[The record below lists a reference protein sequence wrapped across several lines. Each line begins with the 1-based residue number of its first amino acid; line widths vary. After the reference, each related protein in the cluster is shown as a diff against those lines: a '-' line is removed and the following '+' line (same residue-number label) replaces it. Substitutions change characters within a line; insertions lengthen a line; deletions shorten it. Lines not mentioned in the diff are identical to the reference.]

1 METKIAVLPIR
12 ELKEGYPVE
21 LWANDKGRLV
31 VRTYS
36 VDRYGESDLDLFD
49 LVDWVRTQRGEPYAG
64 AELCRNAAGRDRQ
77 GAQS

>member
-1 METKIAVLPIR
+1 MERKIAVLPIR

-21 LWANDKGRLV
+21 LWVNDKGCLV

-49 LVDWVRTQRGEPYAG
+49 LVDWVRTQRGVPKEVKRLIEAR
-64 AELCRNAAGRDRQ
+64 L
-77 GAQS
+77 

>member
-1 METKIAVLPIR
+1 METKIAVLPVR

-21 LWANDKGRLV
+21 LWVNDKGRLV

-64 AELCRNAAGRDRQ
+64 AKLCRNAAGRDRQ
-77 GAQS
+77 GA

>member
-1 METKIAVLPIR
+1 METKIAVLPVR

-21 LWANDKGRLV
+21 LWVNDKGRLV

-49 LVDWVRTQRGEPYAG
+49 LVAWVRTQRGKPYVG
-64 AELCRNAAGRDRQ
+64 AELCRNATGRDRQ

>member
-1 METKIAVLPIR
+1 MERKIAVLPIR

-21 LWANDKGRLV
+21 LWVNDKGRLV

-49 LVDWVRTQRGEPYAG
+49 LVAWVRTQRGVPKEVKRLIEAR
-64 AELCRNAAGRDRQ
+64 L
-77 GAQS
+77 

>member
-1 METKIAVLPIR
+1 MERKIAVLPIR

-49 LVDWVRTQRGEPYAG
+49 LVAWVRTQRGEPHAG
-64 AELCRNAAGRDRQ
+64 AELCRNATGRDRQ
-77 GAQS
+77 SAQS

>member
-1 METKIAVLPIR
+1 MERKIAVLPIR

-21 LWANDKGRLV
+21 LWVNDKGRLV

-49 LVDWVRTQRGEPYAG
+49 LVAWVRTQRGVPKEVKRLIEAH
-64 AELCRNAAGRDRQ
+64 L
-77 GAQS
+77 

>member
-1 METKIAVLPIR
+1 MERKIAVLPIR

-49 LVDWVRTQRGEPYAG
+49 LVAWVRTQRGEPYAG

>member
-1 METKIAVLPIR
+1 MERKIAVLPIR

-49 LVDWVRTQRGEPYAG
+49 LVDWVRTQRGVPYAG
-64 AELCRNAAGRDRQ
+64 TELCRNATGRDRQ
-77 GAQS
+77 SAQS

>member
-1 METKIAVLPIR
+1 MERKIAVLPIR
-12 ELKEGYPVE
+12 ELKEGSPVE

-49 LVDWVRTQRGEPYAG
+49 LVDWVRTQRGVPKEVKRLIEAR
-64 AELCRNAAGRDRQ
+64 L
-77 GAQS
+77 